1 MPQDLRKYIAQTKI
15 RLLIGFCLLLFSLG
29 LGLIAILYGWRS
41 ALLGLFCLLGSG
53 LPIGLIALLMLG
65 LDKIVRKNNPQ

>member
-1 MPQDLRKYIAQTKI
+1 MPQDLRKYTTQTKI
-15 RLLIGFCLLLFSLG
+15 RLLVGFFLLLFSLG
-29 LGLIAILYGWRS
+29 LGLIAILYGCRS

-65 LDKIVRKNNPQ
+65 LDRIVRKNNPQ